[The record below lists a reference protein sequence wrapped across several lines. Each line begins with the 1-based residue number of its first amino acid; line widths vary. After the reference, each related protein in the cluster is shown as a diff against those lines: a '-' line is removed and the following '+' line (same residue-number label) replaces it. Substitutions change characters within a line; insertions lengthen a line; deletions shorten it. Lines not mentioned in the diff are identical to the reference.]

1 MHRLTLLFLFLSLIS
16 TLQLV
21 DANPTSSKVT
31 KPAPNPKP
39 VPKPKPVALKG
50 KPVAK
55 KKPTA
60 LKGKPVVKEKPAALK
75 GEPVAKKG
83 AQPASKL
90 PAHPTVP
97 KQTNLKPVPKPP
109 KKLPRVCFK
118 ICHLH
123 DSLGLIGEI

>member
-1 MHRLTLLFLFLSLIS
+1 MHRLTLLFLFLSLMA

-21 DANPTSSKVT
+21 DANPASSKVT
-31 KPAPNPKP
+31 KP
-39 VPKPKPVALKG
+39 VRKPKPVA
-50 KPVAK
+50 PNR
-55 KKPTA
+55 
-60 LKGKPVVKEKPAALK
+60 KPVVKKKPVVRKKPVVKK
-75 GEPVAKKG
+75 GAVSKDKPVVKKG

-123 DSLGLIGEI
+123 DTLGLIG